1 MSAPSVD
8 ELRER
13 LPSLLLKDQR
23 RLARRLDDPRV
34 DLGRVASDVGKAE
47 ERVRSRRTSL
57 PVISYPEHLPVA
69 QVRAEIAETIRDH
82 QVVVLA
88 GETGSGKTTQLPKIL
103 LELGRGMTGLIG
115 HTQPRRIAARAVAER
130 VAEEIGTELGD
141 LVGYTVRFHDQVADS
156 TLVKVMTDGILLAE
170 LGRDRDLLAYD
181 TIVIDEAH
189 ERSLTIDFL
198 LGYLKQLLPRRP
210 DLKVVITSA
219 TIDPER
225 FSRHF
230 DDAPVLEVS
239 GRTYPVEI
247 RYRPL
252 DEDEDQI
259 SGIVAACDEL
269 PRDGDV
275 LVFCSGEREIRDAAD
290 ALRGATDAEVV
301 PLYGRLSAAEQHVVF
316 APHSGRR
323 IVLATNVAETSLTV
337 PGIRYVVDPGT
348 ARISRYSN
356 RTKVQRLPIE
366 PISQA
371 SATQRAGRCGRVAD
385 GVCIRL
391 YSEEDFDSRPEF
403 TEPEILRTN
412 LASVLLQMAS
422 LGLGDLE
429 AFPFVEPPDRRN
441 VRDGLQLLE
450 ELGALHEDGRLTRVG
465 RQLAQLPVDP
475 RMARMIVE
483 AGRLGCVRE
492 VLVIAAALSIQDPRE
507 RPLDKQAQATEAHS
521 RFADPVSD
529 LLAWLKL
536 WQHVQEQQKALSS
549 SAFRRM
555 CKREFLN
562 YLRIREWQDLHG
574 QLRRVARSLDLDVAS
589 TGDPSTVTTA
599 LLSGLLSHVGLR
611 QEARVGNRQVSEYL
625 GARGA
630 RFVIAPGTPL
640 AKKPPALVVAA
651 ELVETSRLFARQVAR
666 IEPEQVE
673 AVGEHLLK
681 RSYSEPHWEKK
692 RGSVVAFERVT
703 LYGVPIV
710 AQRKVQYGRIDPT
723 MSRELFIRRALVEG
737 DWETHHAFWKKNQ
750 QLLSEVEELERRA
763 RRRDI
768 VVSDEVVY
776 DFYDKRIP
784 ADVVSGA
791 HFDRWWKKTKPAEPQ
806 LLDLRLEDLV
816 SGDVDPG
823 EHPSVWVSGD
833 LRFDLSYE
841 FDPGTHADGVTVEV
855 PLTVLNRVKP
865 EDFAWQV
872 PGMRQ
877 ELVTALIK
885 TLPKPLRVKLV
896 PAPDT
901 ARAILERVSPREEDL
916 LHALSREARL
926 LKGVI
931 IPVEEWGLDRLPS
944 HLRPTYRVLDGS
956 TVVAEGKDLATLQ
969 ESLAKPVQAA
979 IASVAGDLEASGLTS
994 WTIGDVPLEVTSG
1007 AVVGYPALVDE
1018 GTSVALR
1025 VLPSPS
1031 PLVHHAGARRLLL
1044 LGTPSPVKQV
1054 SGRLSNASKLALA
1067 NNPHGSL
1074 AALMEDCLL
1083 AAVDLL
1089 MTSDPRTQES
1099 FEAGL
1104 RTVRDGIVEAL
1115 LQVLRDVERVL
1126 AVPVAVM
1133 PGPAGEDLTRQ
1144 RERLVHK
1151 GFVTEHGAARL
1162 PDIARYLNAAVVRAE
1177 KGSVRDAEL
1186 MGDVHAVEKEWLSL
1200 PPGAG
1205 RDRIG
1210 WMLEELR
1217 VSLFAQTLKAKGP
1230 VSVQRIWRAIDEL
1243 LP

>member
-1 MSAPSVD
+1 
-8 ELRER
+8 
-13 LPSLLLKDQR
+13 
-23 RLARRLDDPRV
+23 
-34 DLGRVASDVGKAE
+34 
-47 ERVRSRRTSL
+47 
-57 PVISYPEHLPVA
+57 
-69 QVRAEIAETIRDH
+69 
-82 QVVVLA
+82 
-88 GETGSGKTTQLPKIL
+88 
-103 LELGRGMTGLIG
+103 
-115 HTQPRRIAARAVAER
+115 
-130 VAEEIGTELGD
+130 
-141 LVGYTVRFHDQVADS
+141 
-156 TLVKVMTDGILLAE
+156 MTDGILLAE
-170 LGRDRDLLAYD
+170 LSRDRDLMAYD

-219 TIDPER
+219 TIDPQR

-239 GRTYPVEI
+239 GRTYPVEV

-252 DEDEDQI
+252 DDEQDQI
-259 SGIVAACDEL
+259 AGIVAACEEL
-269 PRDGDV
+269 PGDGDM

-290 ALRGATDAEVV
+290 ALRGVTDAEIV
-301 PLYGRLSAAEQHVVF
+301 PLFGRLSAAEQHVVF
-316 APHSGRR
+316 ASHSGRR

-366 PISQA
+366 RISQA

-429 AFPFVEPPDRRN
+429 DFPFLEPPDRRN

-450 ELGALHEDGRLTRVG
+450 ELGAIGDDGRLTRVG

-483 AGRLGCVRE
+483 AGRLGCVKE

-507 RPLDKQAQATEAHS
+507 RPLAKQQQATEAHA

-536 WQHVQEQQKALSS
+536 WQHVQDQQKALSS

-574 QLRRVARSLDLDVAS
+574 QLRRVSRSMDLDLES
-589 TGDPSTVTTA
+589 SGDPSTVTTA

-611 QEARVGNRQVSEYL
+611 QEAREYA

-630 RFVIAPGTPL
+630 RFVIAPGSPL

-673 AVGEHLLK
+673 KVGGHLLK
-681 RSYSEPHWEKK
+681 RSYSEPHWEHK

-710 AQRKVQYGRIDPT
+710 AQRKVEYGRIDPE
-723 MSRELFIRRALVEG
+723 MSRDLFLRHALVEG
-737 DWETHHAFWKKNQ
+737 DWETHHAFWKHNQ
-750 QLLSEVEELERRA
+750 ALLADVDELERRA

-768 VVSDEVVY
+768 VVSDDVVH

-791 HFDRWWKKTKPAEPQ
+791 HFDRWWKQTKPADPH

-833 LRFDLSYE
+833 LRLDLSYA
-841 FDPGTHADGVTVEV
+841 FDPGTHADGVTVDV
-855 PLTVLNRVKP
+855 PLAVLNRVKP

-872 PGMRQ
+872 PGMRL

-901 ARAILERVSPREEDL
+901 ARQILERVSPREEDL
-916 LHALSREARL
+916 LRALSREARA
-926 LKGVI
+926 LKGVMV
-931 IPVEEWGLDRLPS
+931 PVGEWALDRLPS
-944 HLRPTYRVLDGS
+944 HLRPTYRVMDGS
-956 TVVAEGKDLATLQ
+956 TAVGEGKDLEALQ
-969 ESLAKPVQAA
+969 EALAKPAQAA
-979 IASVAGDLEASGLTS
+979 IASAAGDLEMSGLTS
-994 WTIGDVPLEVTSG
+994 WTVGDLPAEVTAG
-1007 AVVGYPALVDE
+1007 VVVGYPALVDE
-1018 GTSVALR
+1018 GSSVALR
-1025 VLPSPS
+1025 VLPAPS
-1031 PLVHHAGARRLLL
+1031 PEVHHAGVRRLLL
-1044 LGTPSPVKQV
+1044 LGTPSPVKAV
-1054 SGRLSNASKLALA
+1054 SGRLSNAAKLALA

-1074 AALMEDCLL
+1074 QALMDDCVT
-1083 AAVDLL
+1083 AAVDSL
-1089 MTSDPRTQES
+1089 MAEAPRTAAA
-1099 FEAGL
+1099 FEHQLGV
-1104 RTVRDGIVEAL
+1104 VRAGIVEAL
-1115 LQVLRDVERVL
+1115 LQVLTDVEKVL
-1126 AVPVAVM
+1126 AVPVATL
-1133 PGPAGEDLTRQ
+1133 PGPAAADLAAQ

-1162 PDIARYLNAAVVRAE
+1162 PDIARYLQAAAVRAE
-1177 KGSVRDAEL
+1177 RRSPRDAEHL
-1186 MGDVHAVEKEWLSL
+1186 GDVHAVEKEWAAL
-1200 PPGAG
+1200 PAG
-1205 RDRIG
+1205 QGKDRIG

-1217 VSLFAQTLKAKGP
+1217 VSLFAPVLKAKGP